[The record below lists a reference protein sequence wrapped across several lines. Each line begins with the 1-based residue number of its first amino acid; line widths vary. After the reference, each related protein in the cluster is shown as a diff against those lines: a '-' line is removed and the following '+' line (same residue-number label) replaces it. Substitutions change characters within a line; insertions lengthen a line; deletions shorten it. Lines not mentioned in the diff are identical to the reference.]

1 MEVILLENIRN
12 LGKMGEVVKV
22 KDGYGRNFLLKT
34 GKALRADKE
43 NKIIFQKKKD
53 EISKKNAEV
62 KKNAKKIFDK
72 IKGKKLIFMK
82 EAKENGDLFATIKPK
97 EISVYILEK
106 FKETVH
112 RSQIDLK
119 KEIKKAGNYPI
130 TINLH
135 SEIEAE
141 LHAVVEKKENK

>member
-1 MEVILLENIRN
+1 MDVILLENIKN

-22 KDGYGRNFLLKT
+22 KDGYGRNFLLRS

-53 EISKKNAEV
+53 EIAKKNADT

-72 IKGKKLIFMK
+72 IKGKKLLFSK

-97 EISVYILEK
+97 EVSTFILEK

-112 RSQIDLK
+112 PSQIDLK
-119 KEIKKAGNYPI
+119 KEIKKVGSYPV

-135 SEIEAE
+135 SEVEAE
-141 LHAVVEKKENK
+141 LHAIVEKKESK

>member
-1 MEVILLENIRN
+1 
-12 LGKMGEVVKV
+12 MGEVVKV

-43 NKIIFQKKKD
+43 NKK
-53 EISKKNAEV
+53 ISKKNTEI

-112 RSQIDLK
+112 PSQIDLK

>member
-1 MEVILLENIRN
+1 MEIILLENISN
-12 LGKMGEVVKV
+12 LGNIGDKVKV
-22 KDGYGRNFLLKT
+22 KDGYGRNFLLRS

-53 EISKKNAEV
+53 EIAKKNADT

-72 IKGKKLIFMK
+72 IKGKKLLFSK

-97 EISVYILEK
+97 EVSTFILEK

-112 RSQIDLK
+112 PSQIDLK
-119 KEIKKAGNYPI
+119 KEIKKSGEYHI
-130 TINLH
+130 TVNLH
-135 SEIEAE
+135 SEVIAE
-141 LHAVVEKKENK
+141 LRVLVEKKEIK

>member
-112 RSQIDLK
+112 PSQIDLK

-141 LHAVVEKKENK
+141 LHAIVEKKENK